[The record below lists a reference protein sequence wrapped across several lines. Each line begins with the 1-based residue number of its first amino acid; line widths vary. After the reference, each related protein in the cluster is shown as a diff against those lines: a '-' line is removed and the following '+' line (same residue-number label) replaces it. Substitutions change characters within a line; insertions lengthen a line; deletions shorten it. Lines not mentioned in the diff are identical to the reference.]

1 MASIRQRDPY
11 QWQATVRKS
20 GFPTQCKTFEYRRD
34 AEDWAKIIESEMRRG
49 VFTDRSEVERTT
61 LRELLERYRDT
72 VTPAKLGK
80 GPELSRLKRLIA
92 HSIALHRLASLRSS
106 DFAEYRDERLAE
118 AASTKTVREEL
129 MLCSA
134 ILNTA
139 RKDWSI
145 PVENWVEHI
154 SKPVPGQH
162 RERRPSAAEEVGLME
177 ACRKSRSVGL
187 ECAVILAIETGM
199 RRGEIA
205 ALSWEQV
212 DLSAHVVRL
221 KRTKNGDRRIV
232 PLSVK
237 AEDALRALPRNISG
251 KVFSFSD
258 SNGLGAAFARAC
270 TRAEIENLHF
280 HDLRHEAASRF
291 APTMPVASLAKLMGW
306 RSLQMAMRYYNP
318 SEQELVALVRAA

>member
-1 MASIRQRDPY
+1 MASILQRGPY

-20 GFPTQCKTFEYRRD
+20 GFPTQCKTFEYKRD
-34 AEDWAKIIESEMRRG
+34 AEDWSKTIESEMRRG
-49 VFTDRSEVERTT
+49 VFIDRSEAERTT
-61 LRELLERYRDT
+61 LRELLERYRDE
-72 VTPAKLGK
+72 VTPTKLGK

-92 HSIALHRLASLRSS
+92 HPIALLRLAALRSA
-106 DFAEYRDERLAE
+106 DFSSYRDERLDAK
-118 AASTKTVREEL
+118 ASDKAVREEL
-129 MLCSA
+129 LLFSA

-145 PVENWVEHI
+145 PVENWTTHVR
-154 SKPVPGQH
+154 KPAPGRH
-162 RERRPSAAEEVGLME
+162 RERRLSEAEESVLIE

-187 ECAVILAIETGM
+187 ECTVILAIETGM

-205 ALSWEQV
+205 GLSWEQV

-221 KRTKNGDRRIV
+221 TRTKNGDDRIV

-237 AEDALRALPRNISG
+237 AEHAFRALPRNISG

-258 SNGLGAAFARAC
+258 SNGLGAAFSRAC
-270 TRAEIENLHF
+270 MRAGIEGLHF

-291 APTMPVASLAKLMGW
+291 APTMPVTSLAKLMGW

-318 SEQELVALVRAA
+318 SERDLVALVRAA